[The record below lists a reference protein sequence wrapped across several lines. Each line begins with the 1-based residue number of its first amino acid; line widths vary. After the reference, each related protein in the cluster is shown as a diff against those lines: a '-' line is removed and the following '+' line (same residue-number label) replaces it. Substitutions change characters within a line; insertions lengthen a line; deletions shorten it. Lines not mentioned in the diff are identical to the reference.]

1 MLQERDVRWKQ
12 AVEDGN
18 TVPAFIQKIQ
28 KYATGLHVSA
38 AHILLRWLCS
48 CCATNLEDRQ
58 PFTHS
63 VGFYIA
69 QTP

>member
-48 CCATNLEDRQ
+48 CCATDL
-58 PFTHS
+58 
-63 VGFYIA
+63 
-69 QTP
+69 